1 MKKIILTFATL
12 LVLTSCSK
20 DDPSNP
26 TSLDSGLVLL
36 KKMGLTNPQTNVTT
50 SGEFTYDG
58 NKIVQST
65 LGTAKTVYTYTGELI
80 TKTNTTFTD
89 ATPPQQTIYTYENN
103 NLKTA
108 LLTGTSFGNISTN
121 YSKKTDYQYNTD
133 GTISYTEITKF
144 NVSNFSP
151 ITVTGKLY
159 FTNGN
164 LIKKETESNNGATGS
179 IGRTV
184 ITNEF
189 DNKNNPYK
197 NVLGYSKLLDLE
209 INNFYTNN
217 ITTSNTQFS
226 TIVDGLTSPNG
237 QNNVNYTYT
246 YNEKGY
252 PITAKYSGVGPSYT
266 FNYSY

>member
-1 MKKIILTFATL
+1 MKKIILTLATL
-12 LVLTSCSK
+12 FVLTSCSK

-108 LLTGTSFGNISTN
+108 LLTTTSVGSISTN
-121 YSKKTDYQYNTD
+121 FSKKTDYQYKTD
-133 GTISYTEITKF
+133 GTISYTEVSKF
-144 NVSNFSP
+144 SVSNLP
-151 ITVTGKLY
+151 PTTITGKLY
-159 FTNGN
+159 FTSGN
-164 LIKKETESNNGATGS
+164 LTKKETEYYNGSTVVS
-179 IGRTV
+179 RTV
-184 ITNEF
+184 VTNEF

-197 NVLGYSKLLDLE
+197 NVLGYNKLLDLE
-209 INNFYTNN
+209 TNNFTNN
-217 ITTSNTQFS
+217 ITKSSTQYS
-226 TIVDGLTSPNG
+226 TIVDGVTSPTSRREIT
-237 QNNVNYTYT
+237 YTYT
-246 YNEKGY
+246 YSEKDY
-252 PITAKYSGVGPSYT
+252 PLAASFSGFGPILT
-266 FNYSY
+266 IIYSY